1 MISGKQETGRKT
13 KDRLDGGHAF
23 LSFFEWV
30 ALRNTGITTTCATT
44 VGLGPARRD
53 GIFGASGRT
62 CREEQIGLD
71 DRKTM
76 STQRGDVDEESSSSR
91 LGEVEPLMV
100 DRSQGAVLK

>member
-1 MISGKQETGRKT
+1 MISGKQETVRKT
-13 KDRLDGGHAF
+13 KDRLEGGHAF
-23 LSFFEWV
+23 LIGA

-76 STQRGDVDEESSSSR
+76 NTQRG
-91 LGEVEPLMV
+91 EVQPLMV